1 MGNYESTLNNGE
13 SCQHNW
19 QCHSEFC
26 CNPYGTG
33 SICIDAPRSVPF
45 GFRTC
50 PENTVCRT
58 VRPYRTDRLVPQRL
72 MPGID
77 LHPGQ
82 VKKLLIIILGDAMVQ
97 LGIKEHTARAIQKDV
112 NTVLIY
118 YFYLIYYFLS
128 NPKFINKKLFKICL
142 RFFGKL

>member
-1 MGNYESTLNNGE
+1 MGNYKSTLNNGE

-33 SICIDAPRSVPF
+33 SICIDPPRSVPF

-58 VRPYRTDRLVPQRL
+58 VRPYRTDRLVPQR
-72 MPGID
+72 MKPGIRVLGQKIPGNYSWRCNGPAWD
-77 LHPGQ
+77 QRTHRPCHPEG
-82 VKKLLIIILGDAMVQ
+82 
-97 LGIKEHTARAIQKDV
+97 
-112 NTVLIY
+112 
-118 YFYLIYYFLS
+118 
-128 NPKFINKKLFKICL
+128 C
-142 RFFGKL
+142 